1 MEADQDPWEIAEEIS
16 RKPHKIL
23 IAIRHRGGD
32 AKTSSITSDT
42 DIDAP
47 LANYHLK
54 NLMRAGLVKRHDEGD
69 PASVQ
74 RDGYN
79 YHITDRGKEVLTATQ
94 EDYNLTPIEEG
105 EVRRRFDDLEARVEK
120 LEQENKQLRSVLYD
134 SHENY
139 ETLDEWVGAIRDNV
153 VLLQEKWRKENQD

>member
-1 MEADQDPWEIAEEIS
+1 MKGDQKPWEIAKEIS
-16 RKPHKIL
+16 RKPHRIL

-54 NLMRAGLVKRHDEGD
+54 NLMRAGLVKRHDETD

-74 RDGYN
+74 RDGYT
-79 YHITDRGKEVLTATQ
+79 YQITDRGKEVLTAAQ

-105 EVRRRFDDLEARVEK
+105 EVRQRFNDLEARVEK
-120 LEQENKQLRSVLYD
+120 LEQENEQLRSVLYD
-134 SHENY
+134 PHANY
-139 ETLDEWVGAIRDNV
+139 DTLDEWVEAIRDNV
-153 VLLQEKWRKENQD
+153 VLLQEKWQKEDQE